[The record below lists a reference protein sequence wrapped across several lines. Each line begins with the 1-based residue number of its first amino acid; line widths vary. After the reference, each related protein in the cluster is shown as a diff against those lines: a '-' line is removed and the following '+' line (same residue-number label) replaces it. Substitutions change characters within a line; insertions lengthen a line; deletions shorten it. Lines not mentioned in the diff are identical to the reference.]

1 MAKTCRGVR
10 GAITVEQNA
19 PEDILSGTRE
29 LLQALI
35 AANGIAVEDVA
46 SVFLSASPDLTAE
59 FPALAVRELG
69 WLETAVLCT
78 HEMQVPHG
86 LHRCVRVLLHWNTE
100 RTLGEIEHVYLKGA
114 VKLRPDRAPKGK

>member
-1 MAKTCRGVR
+1 MAKICRGVR
-10 GAITVEQNA
+10 GAITVEQNT
-19 PEDILSGTRE
+19 PEEILSGTRE

-35 AANGIAVEDVA
+35 AANGIGVEDVA

-59 FPALAVRELG
+59 CPALAVRELG

-86 LHRCVRVLLHWNTE
+86 LARCVRVLLHWNTE

-114 VKLRPDRAPKGK
+114 VKLRPDRAAKGK

>member
-1 MAKTCRGVR
+1 
-10 GAITVEQNA
+10 VEQNT

-29 LLQALI
+29 VLQALI
-35 AANGIAVEDVA
+35 AANGIGVEDVA

-86 LHRCVRVLLHWNTE
+86 LERCVRVLLHWNTE
-100 RTLGEIEHVYLKGA
+100 RTLGEIEHVYLKSA